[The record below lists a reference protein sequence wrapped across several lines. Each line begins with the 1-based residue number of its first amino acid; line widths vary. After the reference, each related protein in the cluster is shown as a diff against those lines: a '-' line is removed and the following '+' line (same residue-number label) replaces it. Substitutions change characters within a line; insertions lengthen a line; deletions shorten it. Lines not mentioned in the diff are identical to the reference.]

1 MLVRPKDRD
10 QEIWTGIR
18 AGVEGAKAR
27 YGAQAAFT
35 IDKFKEV
42 VTKLLGKAERV
53 YYKHGRNEH
62 FDKLFNE
69 VWTARQKTLSNPEEI
84 VHEMRL
90 FKTPEELEL
99 MRRAAAI
106 SAEAHCRAMRVSRP
120 GLYEYQLQAILEA
133 TFRWH
138 GADAPA
144 YGSIVGG
151 GNNAVILHYVNNDQ
165 VLRDG
170 DLVLIDA
177 ACEYRGYASDITR
190 TFPVNGKFSEAQREI
205 YEVVLRSQV
214 AAIEAAKPGVP
225 LAYVHE
231 TAARVL
237 RRGLVK
243 LGILPPSAARK
254 SAKKSATK
262 ATKKSRLTLGDFFM
276 HGTSHWLG
284 IDVHD
289 VGSYKTADGTRSDRG
304 KGKQRLL
311 EPGMVITVEP
321 GLYFDKDDKRV
332 PAKYRGIG
340 VRIEDDV
347 VITDEGNEV
356 ITAGVPKTVAEVE
369 ALMARRHQPVDSGND
384 DIWIGE
390 R

>member
-1 MLVRPKDRD
+1 
-10 QEIWTGIR
+10 
-18 AGVEGAKAR
+18 
-27 YGAQAAFT
+27 
-35 IDKFKEV
+35 
-42 VTKLLGKAERV
+42 
-53 YYKHGRNEH
+53 
-62 FDKLFNE
+62 
-69 VWTARQKTLSNPEEI
+69 
-84 VHEMRL
+84 MRL
-90 FKTPEELEL
+90 FKSAEELEL
-99 MRRAAAI
+99 MRRAGAI
-106 SAEAHCRAMRVSRP
+106 SAEAHCRAMRACRP

-165 VLRDG
+165 LLRDG

-190 TFPVNGKFSEAQREI
+190 TFPVNGKFSKAQREI
-205 YEVVLRSQV
+205 YELVLKSQL
-214 AAIEAAKPGVP
+214 AAIEAARPGVP
-225 LAYVHE
+225 LALVHQ
-231 TAARVL
+231 TASRVL

-243 LGILPPSAARK
+243 LGILTPSASRK
-254 SAKKSATK
+254 SANKSAGK
-262 ATKKSRLTLGDFFM
+262 ATKKSKLALGDFFM

-321 GLYFDKDDKRV
+321 GLYFDRNDKRV

-347 VITDEGNEV
+347 VITDAGNEV
-356 ITAGVPKTVAEVE
+356 ITTGVPKTVEEIE
-369 ALMARRHQPVDSGND
+369 ALMAGRHQSVGSGD
-384 DIWIGE
+384 EDIWIGE